1 MNREKNQMVV
11 DMKFLADVN
20 VEKQII
26 DYLKKSGYNILWVPD
41 LDCRMI
47 DEKILE
53 VANKEKRILITND
66 KDFGDIIFRQKHIST
81 GIILIHIKDQNTQHK
96 LRLLQKLLLAYGIY
110 GNFVVLT
117 EKKVRIISTE

>member
-1 MNREKNQMVV
+1 MVV